1 MLNCWNPISGNFQ
14 STFPDKFG
22 PTFESIFY
30 QLLST
35 LLHILTF
42 GRKVHRY
49 LIGRGSGQEVFVPG
63 QGVCSN
69 IKTLP
74 IFHFSIRSSILK
86 YSLVFFVF
94 VQGYPKG
101 LRRLRLLEHHQKAK
115 YLHFALKASS
125 HTKISCFFI
134 PF

>member
-1 MLNCWNPISGNFQ
+1 MLNFWNPISGNFH
-14 STFPDKFG
+14 STFPGNFG

-42 GRKVHRY
+42 GRKVRRY

-69 IKTLP
+69 IKTLS
-74 IFHFSIRSSILK
+74 IFHFSIPSSILK
-86 YSLVFFVF
+86 YPLLFFVF
-94 VQGYPKG
+94 FQGYPKG

-115 YLHFALKASS
+115 YLYFALKASS
-125 HTKISCFFI
+125 HTKISCFSFA
-134 PF
+134 F